1 MPPKTITADLHT
13 HPLGDRYCRHPVT
26 SISRE
31 DCRDILSY
39 LHHLVSRG
47 IMVAACT
54 DHDMVAGGLLARELA
69 VRECLPIIIVPGTEV
84 SVLGKTQRLH
94 LIALNIERD
103 LPASKM
109 TVREA
114 AREIHSQGGSAI
126 LAHPVRYPHELKL
139 DPEML
144 DHLDGLEIFNGS
156 EGIFDASHL
165 LGPDSRFGRRFIL
178 QTAGSDE
185 HWERDRATT
194 GSHQAACNF
203 EIPLDRLVEKK
214 IISREAAESLIK
226 NNASFFQFSSL
237 RSPVVR

>member
-1 MPPKTITADLHT
+1 MHTKTITADLHT
-13 HPLGDRYCRHPVT
+13 HPLGDRYCHRPVT

-31 DCRDILSY
+31 DRRDILSY

-47 IMVAACT
+47 IKVAACT
-54 DHDMVAGGLLARELA
+54 DHDMVAGGLFAREEA
-69 VRECLPIIIVPGTEV
+69 ARECLPIIIVPGTEV
-84 SVLGKTQRLH
+84 SVLGRTQRLH

-114 AREIHSQGGSAI
+114 AMEIRAQGGTAI

-144 DHLDGLEIFNGS
+144 DYLDGLEIFNGS
-156 EGIFDASHL
+156 EGTFDASHL
-165 LGPDSRFGRRFIL
+165 LGPDSCYGRRFIL

-185 HWERDRATT
+185 HWERRAAT
-194 GSHQAACNF
+194 GSNQAACNF
-203 EIPLDRLVEKK
+203 EISLDRLVEKK
-214 IISREAAESLIK
+214 IISREAAEILLS
-226 NNASFFQFSSL
+226 
-237 RSPVVR
+237 RD